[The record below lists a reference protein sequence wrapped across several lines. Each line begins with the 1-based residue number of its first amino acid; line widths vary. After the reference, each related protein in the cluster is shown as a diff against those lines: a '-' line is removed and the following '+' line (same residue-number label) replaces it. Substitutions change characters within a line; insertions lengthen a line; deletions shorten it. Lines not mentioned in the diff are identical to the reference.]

1 MSKTWWNAL
10 LVSPVLFG
18 GTLVAWESALGSE
31 TLTITELAQRPVAE
45 ISVAAIQDN
54 HAKNA
59 EDEISQLS
67 TKPSHTASQPP
78 SVAVTPTQN
87 LVASETA
94 NVLEQIEPYSDEGG
108 ADSLEQVTNV
118 SQLRDVSPGDWAF
131 EALRN
136 LVERYGCIAGYPDGT
151 YRANRALTRYE
162 FAAGLNACLQ
172 QIERI
177 LTSSR
182 EGFVT
187 RQDLEALQRLVQEFK
202 TDLATLGTRVDTLEG
217 RVAFLEDHQFS
228 TTTKFRG
235 EVSFSASGAFGDE
248 KADGSGEQV
257 EDNIVLD
264 YRSRLFFETSFT
276 GKDLLVTRLDALNTI
291 PFGPGEDDNPNVT
304 GTSMTRLAFDEG
316 TNNSVRIGKLFYRF
330 SVGETGESEH
340 SEEEEHGH
348 GHGAPEGA
356 KLSFVIDAVGG
367 EFNENFANYNEFF
380 SEELTG
386 AISRFGRFNPIY
398 YQGLEGTGAS
408 LTYNFSDALSLSVGY
423 LAPNASD
430 PSEKNALF
438 DGSYAAIGQLSFDL
452 SDRVGLGL
460 TYVRAYYPGGQV
472 VVSGETGSELAN
484 VPFGEDTA
492 TSADH
497 FGVSA
502 RFRIS
507 PAFSLSG
514 WAGLTRSHAK
524 NDGFNDGVLV
534 SKGDDATIF
543 NWAVT
548 LALPDFGS
556 EGSLLGFIVGQPPKV
571 TDNDIGLEDADTS
584 WHLEAQYRYQLTDN
598 IAINPGVLVI
608 LNPEHNNNNDTIW
621 VGTLRTIF
629 EF

>member
-18 GTLVAWESALGSE
+18 GTLAACASVLGSK
-31 TLTITELAQRPVAE
+31 TSTITELAQRPAAE
-45 ISVAAIQDN
+45 ISVAAIHDN
-54 HAKNA
+54 DAENA

-67 TKPSHTASQPP
+67 TKPSPTASQPP

-94 NVLEQIEPYSDEGG
+94 NVLEQIEQYSDEGG
-108 ADSLEQVTNV
+108 ADSLDQVTNV

-151 YRANRALTRYE
+151 YRGNRALTRYE

-177 LTSSR
+177 LTSSG

-187 RQDLEALQRLVQEFK
+187 RQDLEALQRLVQEFQ
-202 TDLATLGTRVDTLEG
+202 TELATLGTRVNTLEG

-228 TTTKFRG
+228 TTTKLRG
-235 EVSFSASGAFGDE
+235 EVSFSASGAFGDQ

-264 YRSRLFFETSFT
+264 YRVRLFFETSFT

-291 PFGPGEDDNPNVT
+291 PFGLGEDDNPNVT

-330 SVGETGESEH
+330 SVGETGESND

-348 GHGAPEGA
+348 GHGVPEGA

-367 EFNENFANYNEFF
+367 EFNENFANFNEFF

-507 PAFSLSG
+507 SGFSLSG
-514 WAGLTRSHAK
+514 WAGLTRAHAK

-556 EGSLLGFIVGQPPKV
+556 EGSLLGFVVGQPPKV
-571 TDNDIGLEDADTS
+571 TDNDSGLEDGDTS

-598 IAINPGVLVI
+598 IALNPGVLVI